1 MRVHLLV
8 VGGITEPGLKA
19 ASDMYERRVRHYFKL
34 DVREVTVG
42 GRGGRDPGKTLE
54 AEAAALEAVVPDGCD
69 VVALTRAGKGMS
81 SRRLAVYL
89 EELGT
94 YGSEGVAFVIGGA
107 EGLAVRLLET
117 ARYRLSLSPMTL
129 SHDLAR
135 VVLLEQLY
143 RAGTIMRGQPYHRG
157 P

>member
-1 MRVHLLV
+1 MRVHLLT
-8 VGGITEPGLKA
+8 VGGIVEPGLKA
-19 ASDMYERRVRHYFKL
+19 ASEMYEGRVGHYFKL
-34 DVREVTVG
+34 DVREVAVA
-42 GRGGRDPGKTLE
+42 GRKGRDPDTVRE
-54 AEAAALEAVVPDGCD
+54 AEAASLVAAIPENCD
-69 VVALTRAGKGMS
+69 VVALTREGKGMS

-94 YGSEGVAFVIGGA
+94 YGRAGVAFLIGGA
-107 EGLAVRLLET
+107 EGLAERVLES

-143 RAGTIMRGQPYHRG
+143 RAGTIVRGEPYHRG

>member
-1 MRVHLLV
+1 VRLHLRV
-8 VGGITEPGLKA
+8 VGAIVEPGLKA
-19 ASDMYERRVRHYFKL
+19 ASEMYERRVRHYFKL

-42 GRGGRDPGKTLE
+42 AKAGAGPETVRE
-54 AEAAALEAVVPDGCD
+54 AEAAALIAAVPDACD
-69 VVALTRAGKGMS
+69 VVALTRSGKGMS

-94 YGSEGVAFVIGGA
+94 YGREGVAFVIGGA
-107 EGLAVRLLET
+107 EGLAERVLET

-143 RAGTIMRGQPYHRG
+143 RAGTIIRGEPYHRG

>member
-8 VGGITEPGLKA
+8 VGGIVEPGLKA
-19 ASDMYERRVRHYFKL
+19 TSHMYERRVRHYFKL
-34 DVREVTVG
+34 DVREIAGAGKG
-42 GRGGRDPGKTLE
+42 GGVPEEVRD
-54 AEAAALEAVVPDGCD
+54 AEAAGLLAAVPNGCD
-69 VVALTRAGKGMS
+69 VVALTRSGKGMS

-89 EELGT
+89 GELGT
-94 YGSEGVAFVIGGA
+94 YGRAGVAFVIGGA
-107 EGLAVRLLET
+107 EGLADSVLDAAT
-117 ARYRLSLSPMTL
+117 YRLALSPMTL

-143 RAGTIMRGQPYHRG
+143 RAGTIIRGEPYHRG